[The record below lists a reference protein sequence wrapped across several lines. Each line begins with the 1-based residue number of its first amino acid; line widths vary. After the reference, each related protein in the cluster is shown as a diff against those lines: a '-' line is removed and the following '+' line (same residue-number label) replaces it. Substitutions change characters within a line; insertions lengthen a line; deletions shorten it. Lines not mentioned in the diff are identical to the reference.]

1 MDKRVVLL
9 KITRLSYVKL
19 VLLCAGLIAGQA
31 LAQVPPALDKEIRAS
46 VAKHPAMLGY
56 KTSVEYVDTRIRI
69 PDCPGGFE
77 FELPTRTRLWGR
89 VNVPVRCNK
98 GAKWFI
104 SLPVKI
110 QVFGQYVVSSRQIQ
124 GNSRLSQGDLVL
136 SEGDLS
142 DLPDGFVQK
151 PEDALGRQV
160 IRPIAPG
167 NPIFLN
173 NLRESS
179 VIKVGDQ
186 VKVKIVGAGFEASGS
201 GVAQSGGSSGD
212 SIRIKMPDGQA
223 LQGKVIGPAAV
234 EIKLD

>member
-1 MDKRVVLL
+1 ML
-9 KITRLSYVKL
+9 KITSFS
-19 VLLCAGLIAGQA
+19 VLKVILLGASLFAGQA
-31 LAQVPPALDKEIRAS
+31 FAQAPPALDKEIRTL
-46 VAKHPAMLGY
+46 VAKHPAMLNY
-56 KTSVEYVDTRIRI
+56 KTSVEYVDPRIKV
-69 PDCPGGFE
+69 PDCPGGYE
-77 FELPTRTRLWGR
+77 IELPTRTRLWGR
-89 VNVPVRCNK
+89 VNIPVRCNK
-98 GAKWFI
+98 GAKWFV

-110 QVFGQYVVSSRQIQ
+110 QVFGQYLVSSRQIQ
-124 GNSRLSQGDLVL
+124 GNSRLSQGDFVL

-179 VIKVGDQ
+179 VIRVGDQ
-186 VKVKIVGAGFEASGS
+186 VKVKIVGSGFEAAGS

-212 SIRIKMPDGQA
+212 SVKVKMPDGQA
-223 LQGKVIGPAAV
+223 LQGKVIGPSTV
-234 EIKLD
+234 EIKIN